1 MSWSVPRRDGLSATT
16 SLKSIT
22 NTAAQQ
28 AGAFRSEATFHSC
41 RCSGMPSRV
50 WEWRIWIRS
59 IELGDMAE
67 EAQGIL
73 LDLDGNILSNLAN
86 LTKFVELAR
95 SEEHT
100 SELQS

>member
-1 MSWSVPRRDGLSATT
+1 
-16 SLKSIT
+16 
-22 NTAAQQ
+22 
-28 AGAFRSEATFHSC
+28 
-41 RCSGMPSRV
+41 MPSRV

-86 LTKFVELAR
+86 LTKFVELAWGRGVGSSNLFLR
-95 SEEHT
+95 SH
-100 SELQS
+100 LFR